1 VTRKSLARSK
11 FSTMRPS
18 IRSLKEPRKKPEL
31 DVAEPLGFQATAA
44 RSGEHPMHSV
54 YHELSATNSL
64 LQKCPRRNLEIG
76 SELASVIGSDSA
88 LPAQD
93 HSS

>member
-1 VTRKSLARSK
+1 
-11 FSTMRPS
+11 MRPS
-18 IRSLKEPRKKPEL
+18 MRSLKEPRKKPEL
-31 DVAEPLGFQATAA
+31 DVAEPRRGA
-44 RSGEHPMHSV
+44 RLPSDCGAVGEHPMHSV